1 MFSAARNA
9 INERIARAG
18 ARWEEPMRPKK
29 IGFDK
34 AVEVIKIG
42 REGTDWVCKHC
53 GRKNLL
59 VVGNNDITSC
69 ANCKGLVMIKWR

>member
-1 MFSAARNA
+1 
-9 INERIARAG
+9 
-18 ARWEEPMRPKK
+18 MRKSK

-34 AVEVIKIG
+34 AIEVIKIG

-53 GRKNLL
+53 GHKNLL